1 MAGKDT
7 PTRRPNLSGK
17 ACKEPEFN
25 DWRKPT
31 GFIASRDKEKRFN
44 AVSFSFFCKVLKRME
59 HLRDGI
65 AQSHGG
71 IISHTSM
78 RSNILPIEF
87 FSSTIAV
94 GFVTVWLMVG
104 QFSVAKS

>member
-1 MAGKDT
+1 
-7 PTRRPNLSGK
+7 
-17 ACKEPEFN
+17 
-25 DWRKPT
+25 
-31 GFIASRDKEKRFN
+31 
-44 AVSFSFFCKVLKRME
+44 ME

-65 AQSHGG
+65 AKSHGG

-78 RSNILPIEF
+78 RSNMLPIEF